1 MSYLEQLFGLDG
13 AVALVTGAG
22 AGIGRELAMAL
33 ARAGATVAAL
43 DRDAATAE
51 ATRAAIGG
59 TAMALACD
67 VTDEAAVARAFAE
80 LEARH
85 GRLDILVN
93 NAGAALRKPTAE
105 LPLEDWQRVV
115 DVNLTGVFLCCRA
128 AARLMLKRRDGAIIN
143 VASIMGLSGGGLY
156 PNISYQATK
165 GAVVNMTRAL
175 AVEFGPSGIRVNAI
189 APTWVRT
196 GFIAP
201 LLADAAL
208 VRRMEGMMPL
218 GRLAEPGDLVGAALF
233 LAGRASGMVTG
244 HVLAVDGGFLAQ

>member
-1 MSYLEQLFGLDG
+1 MSYLEKLFGLDG

-22 AGIGRELAMAL
+22 AGIGRELAIAL
-33 ARAGATVAAL
+33 AHAGATVAAL
-43 DRDAATAE
+43 DRDAAAAE

-59 TAMALACD
+59 AAMALEAD
-67 VTDEAAVARAFAE
+67 VTDEAAVDRAFAE
-80 LEARH
+80 VASRH

-93 NAGAALRKPTAE
+93 NAGAALRRPTTE
-105 LPLEDWQRVV
+105 LPLADWQRVV

-128 AARLMLKRRDGAIIN
+128 GARLMLGRRAGSIVNI
-143 VASIMGLSGGGLY
+143 ASIMGLSGGGLY

-175 AVEFGPSGIRVNAI
+175 AVELGPSGIRVNAI

-208 VRRMEGMMPL
+208 VNRMEAMMPL
-218 GRLAEPGDLVGAALF
+218 GRLAETEDLVGATLF
-233 LAGRASGMVTG
+233 LAGGASAMVTG